1 MPKFIIKTGKYQG
14 KTLKL
19 PPREVTLGRDPE
31 CEIRIPDPD
40 VSRKHCQFSTREGTL
55 YVVDLKSRNGTYVN
69 DRVIQTETPLQPG
82 DQLRVGPMLLELAG
96 ARKAISKPANLNPD
110 QAAPLSDDDISTWL
124 SEETPEGEPG
134 ESIGDTTIISAS
146 QLPQPEAPVPKAKKE
161 FHSIA
166 EEAAEIIRQHWA
178 KVARQKQEKQ

>member
-40 VSRKHCQFSTREGTL
+40 VSRKHCQFLIREGTL

-82 DQLRVGPMLLELAG
+82 DHF
-96 ARKAISKPANLNPD
+96 ARRTN
-110 QAAPLSDDDISTWL
+110 AA
-124 SEETPEGEPG
+124 
-134 ESIGDTTIISAS
+134 
-146 QLPQPEAPVPKAKKE
+146 
-161 FHSIA
+161 
-166 EEAAEIIRQHWA
+166 
-178 KVARQKQEKQ
+178 